1 MKRKYIYLLILAV
14 VVCGGAAI
22 VYKIWNKP
30 FSDPLSG
37 DAIRI
42 SATRLFA
49 DFSKNETDAQKKYV
63 PQKLGDKKLEITGE
77 IDDIGKNE
85 DNETYYI
92 LKTGDENFGVKCIF
106 DKGNEDEDAMEGN
119 TIVVRG
125 FCTGYNMD
133 VIVNRCK
140 VVK

>member
-1 MKRKYIYLLILAV
+1 MKRKYIVLIVLAV
-14 VVCGGAAI
+14 VICIGGTV

-30 FSDPLSG
+30 FSDPLRG
-37 DAIRI
+37 DAIRVT
-42 SATRLFA
+42 AKQLFT
-49 DFSKNETDAQKKYV
+49 DFSTNETEAQKKYV
-63 PQKLGDKKLEITGE
+63 PQKFGDKKLEITGE
-77 IDDIGKNE
+77 INDIGKNE

-92 LKTGDENFGVKCIF
+92 LKTGDENFGVKCIM
-106 DKGNEDEDAMEGN
+106 DKGNEGAKVGDS
-119 TIVVRG
+119 IVIRG

>member
-1 MKRKYIYLLILAV
+1 MKRKYIFLIVFAV
-14 VVCGGAAI
+14 AICIGAA
-22 VYKIWNKP
+22 VAYRVWNKT

-37 DAIRI
+37 DAISITARQ
-42 SATRLFA
+42 LFT
-49 DFSKNETDAQKKYV
+49 DFNNNETEAQKKYV
-63 PQKLGDKKLEITGE
+63 PRKLGDKKLEISGE
-77 IDDIGKNE
+77 ISEIGKNE

-92 LKTGDENFGVKCIF
+92 LKTGDANFGVKCIV
-106 DKGNEDEDAMEGN
+106 DKGGESDNAKVGN
-119 TIVVRG
+119 SIVVRG